1 MKASLLEGIFL
12 IMTFLSYLLILSTPF
27 LLSRFIKTNKFF
39 LLLFVSI
46 VLTFILSAVSTYWS
60 EDLSDKLM
68 YILYSF
74 DDSGMSDEER
84 LRNVNEE
91 NRTTIQEIYNRSF
104 GIAWPL
110 KLLMMYVILLIPY
123 NVVSCGLIYLFKRR
137 KQSS

>member
-1 MKASLLEGIFL
+1 MKASLIEGVFL
-12 IMTFLSYLLILSTPF
+12 TMTFLSYLLILSTPF

-123 NVVSCGLIYLFKRR
+123 NVVSCGLIYLFKRI